1 MPSLGPQTVDAA
13 QTAGFGAML
22 GTVDPSG
29 HVLAAVSQVRDQSG
43 GGGSLQ
49 GSGAS
54 GMPSSVGA
62 GLGVDVSLHVL
73 PAVSRVSS
81 ETRAVASS
89 ADSIASGSLAA
100 DGSAPLLGTSPIDNG
115 NAGLPAA
122 AAPAA
127 RSTDTPPSGRQPDDE
142 HGREP
147 NDDAPPADAGSTN
160 PQSALDPAK
169 PLARR
174 SFADQL
180 REAAASRSTRHYA
193 HALQRSVAPASP
205 AIDNAEPVPPRRG
218 RTA

>member
-1 MPSLGPQTVDAA
+1 MDAA

-22 GTVDPSG
+22 GAVDPSG

-43 GGGSLQ
+43 GVGAQSG
-49 GSGAS
+49 GAS
-54 GMPSSVGA
+54 GLPSSVGA

-73 PAVSRVSS
+73 PAVGRVSS
-81 ETRAVASS
+81 ETRAVAST

-100 DGSAPLLGTSPIDNG
+100 DGASPLMGTSPIDG
-115 NAGLPAA
+115 GPGSSSATIPAA
-122 AAPAA
+122 E
-127 RSTDTPPSGRQPDDE
+127 RSTNASPSGRQPDDE
-142 HGREP
+142 RSREP
-147 NDDAPPADAGSTN
+147 NDGAPPADTGSSD

-180 REAAASRSTRHYA
+180 RQAAASRSTRHYA
-193 HALQRSVAPASP
+193 QALQRSVAPAAP
-205 AIDNAEPVPPRRG
+205 ATDNTEPAPPHRS